1 MHWIATAGLMMVSP
15 PKTASPISYQMVLF
29 GKAKYHVVTADMRS
43 GRFEASTVHSPRLI
57 SVWSLLN
64 TGKPVAAITGTFFS
78 PQSQIAVADVL
89 VDGNLVARGSR
100 GSAIGV
106 NYYGDVRIFDQ
117 AFRKPV
123 DWGEYR
129 FGLRGTVRV
138 VQNGKVCPDPKAQKF
153 RDSRLWGRAARTA
166 IGTTSKGKIVLMAT
180 KSPVT
185 LSELG
190 KAMRQRGVQDGISLD
205 GGGSTCLYY
214 QGSLVI
220 PPSRKLCNLFVLSAR
235 PAGDSDI
242 TFAGN

>member
-1 MHWIATAGLMMVSP
+1 
-15 PKTASPISYQMVLF
+15 
-29 GKAKYHVVTADMRS
+29 
-43 GRFEASTVHSPRLI
+43 
-57 SVWSLLN
+57 
-64 TGKPVAAITGTFFS
+64 
-78 PQSQIAVADVL
+78 L

-180 KSPVT
+180 KSSVT

-235 PAGDSDI
+235 PAGDPDI